1 MEQGRGKG
9 MLVGGSSSSGGGGG
23 GRVEEGRVAREK
35 ARIPY
40 TIPPPLDRPSPN
52 YTVVDLKGTQVQVR
66 NRWRKSVLDYRL
78 WCYNTSDARY
88 EFGHPY
94 RRCCALPPKGHF
106 LVYMHY
112 KGKWLCALIE
122 GISGYLNGYI
132 TRSTGKIDD
141 LRIRENGYL
150 GVTKSEFI
158 EHAKKLPWDG
168 AYVTAHQA
176 KCGDNALLK
185 SFLILHR
192 YVDGQAP
199 MPSDDEVREAGE
211 VMILHFPEAAKSD
224 NLFLDK
230 IHKNFRASPAH
241 VFGKRQIEKA
251 RSWSKTCGDVK
262 SIFQGDGAQ
271 SEIAEKGRRDHDATE
286 KSSKK
291 DVTEAEA
298 KEFLEEVR
306 LIHRTFDKAENLFL
320 LKDMPVHL
328 SIDGPID
335 VAWTENELRRSRE
348 HGLDDP
354 SWGFLTERSPKF
366 PPTNNNEQ
374 NQPTLIENAYMTFSE
389 CDEYSGS
396 PDHQEEMNEESV
408 GYKVTSA
415 RAGVP
420 FFCQTASEFEEMRI
434 IPVFESSKK
443 DVLSSF
449 QLDPE
454 LTEPHRLIK
463 HLIAYH
469 ESGHAIVAL
478 HTQGAHPIHQATV
491 LPHGLSLGMVTQ
503 VASPGNTSIS
513 KQKILARIDVCFGG
527 AVAEELLFGEHTV
540 TAGAKNDLFTAKELA
555 QKLTSDTVDR
565 MHLEKWPSVQMQATI
580 NAEVLKLLGESRERV
595 KRLLKKH
602 EMQLQ
607 AVANALLEKE
617 ILNADEIIKVVQ
629 PYKREPQITF
639 QDKELAVNWS

>member
-463 HLIAYH
+463 HEKLELYLQDNPLCSDVDSTLDSKMAAIKAAIEGAEGQDTAHKEFAKCHIMGNHKRPLLLSSESRKLIAYH

-555 QKLTSDTVDR
+555 QKL
-565 MHLEKWPSVQMQATI
+565 
-580 NAEVLKLLGESRERV
+580 VL
-595 KRLLKKH
+595 
-602 EMQLQ
+602 
-607 AVANALLEKE
+607 
-617 ILNADEIIKVVQ
+617 
-629 PYKREPQITF
+629 YC
-639 QDKELAVNWS
+639 

>member
-1 MEQGRGKG
+1 MEQGRGQG
-9 MLVGGSSSSGGGGG
+9 SGVGGSSSGSGGTE
-23 GRVEEGRVAREK
+23 EEGSIAGEK
-35 ARIPY
+35 ALIPY
-40 TIPPPLDRPSPN
+40 TVPPPLDRPSPN
-52 YTVVDLKGTQVQVR
+52 YTVVDLEGTQVQVR

-94 RRCCALPPKGHF
+94 RRCCVLPPKGHF

-112 KGKWLCALIE
+112 KGKWLCALID
-122 GISGYLNGYI
+122 GISGYLNGYV
-132 TRSTGKIDD
+132 TRSIGKTDD
-141 LRIRENGYL
+141 LRIMENGYR
-150 GVTKSEFI
+150 GVTEPEFI

-168 AYVTAHQA
+168 AYVTAHQS
-176 KCGDNALLK
+176 KCGYNALLK
-185 SFLILHR
+185 SFLLLHR
-192 YVDGQAP
+192 FVDGQEP
-199 MPSDDEVREAGE
+199 KPLDDEVREAGQI
-211 VMILHFPEAAKSD
+211 MIVHFPEAAKNDS
-224 NLFLDK
+224 LYLDK
-230 IHKNFRASPAH
+230 IHKNFRAAPAH
-241 VFGKRQIEKA
+241 VIGKRQISKA
-251 RSWSKTCGDVK
+251 RSWSKNCDDAK
-262 SIFQGDGAQ
+262 PIFQGGGAQ
-271 SEIAEKGRRDHDATE
+271 SKIAEKGRGDHDATE
-286 KSSKK
+286 NS
-291 DVTEAEA
+291 AEQDAAIADA

-306 LIHRTFDKAENLFL
+306 LIHRTSDSAKNLFL
-320 LKDMPVHL
+320 LKDMPVHP
-328 SIDGPID
+328 SINGPVD
-335 VAWTENELRRSRE
+335 VAWTENELRRSRD

-354 SWGFLTERSPKF
+354 SWGFLTEQSPKF
-366 PPTNNNEQ
+366 PPANNNEQ

-396 PDHQEEMNEESV
+396 PDHQEEMSEESV
-408 GYKVTSA
+408 GYKQLRLQWKALKDRTPHIRSLPNVTS
-415 RAGVP
+415 REITRGH
-420 FFCQTASEFEEMRI
+420 CYYR
-434 IPVFESSKK
+434 
-443 DVLSSF
+443 
-449 QLDPE
+449 
-454 LTEPHRLIK
+454 
-463 HLIAYH
+463 LIAYH

-491 LPHGLSLGMVTQ
+491 LPHGLSVGMVTQ

-513 KQKILARIDVCFGG
+513 KQKNLARIDVCFGG

-565 MHLEKWPSVQMQATI
+565 MHLEKWPSVQMQAMI
-580 NAEVLKLLGESRERV
+580 NAEVLKLLGESHERV

>member
-1 MEQGRGKG
+1 M
-9 MLVGGSSSSGGGGG
+9 
-23 GRVEEGRVAREK
+23 
-35 ARIPY
+35 
-40 TIPPPLDRPSPN
+40 
-52 YTVVDLKGTQVQVR
+52 VDLKGTQVQVR

-199 MPSDDEVREAGE
+199 MPSNDEVREAGE

-408 GYKVTSA
+408 GYKV
-415 RAGVP
+415 
-420 FFCQTASEFEEMRI
+420 
-434 IPVFESSKK
+434 K
-443 DVLSSF
+443 
-449 QLDPE
+449 
-454 LTEPHRLIK
+454 
-463 HLIAYH
+463 
-469 ESGHAIVAL
+469 L
-478 HTQGAHPIHQATV
+478 HTYVTFLHILFVYICFLVIMYLSPYWRFSSALGYFCKSWCTIL
-491 LPHGLSLGMVTQ
+491 LPNSL
-503 VASPGNTSIS
+503 
-513 KQKILARIDVCFGG
+513 
-527 AVAEELLFGEHTV
+527 
-540 TAGAKNDLFTAKELA
+540 
-555 QKLTSDTVDR
+555 
-565 MHLEKWPSVQMQATI
+565 
-580 NAEVLKLLGESRERV
+580 
-595 KRLLKKH
+595 
-602 EMQLQ
+602 
-607 AVANALLEKE
+607 
-617 ILNADEIIKVVQ
+617 
-629 PYKREPQITF
+629 
-639 QDKELAVNWS
+639 

>member
-1 MEQGRGKG
+1 MR
-9 MLVGGSSSSGGGGG
+9 
-23 GRVEEGRVAREK
+23 
-35 ARIPY
+35 
-40 TIPPPLDRPSPN
+40 
-52 YTVVDLKGTQVQVR
+52 
-66 NRWRKSVLDYRL
+66 
-78 WCYNTSDARY
+78 
-88 EFGHPY
+88 
-94 RRCCALPPKGHF
+94 
-106 LVYMHY
+106 Y
-112 KGKWLCALIE
+112 KGKWLCALID
-122 GISGYLNGYI
+122 GISGYLNGYV
-132 TRSTGKIDD
+132 TRSIGKTDD
-141 LRIRENGYL
+141 LRIMENGYR
-150 GVTKSEFI
+150 GVTEPEFI

-168 AYVTAHQA
+168 AYVTAHQS
-176 KCGDNALLK
+176 KCGYNALLK
-185 SFLILHR
+185 SFLLLHR
-192 YVDGQAP
+192 FVDGQEP
-199 MPSDDEVREAGE
+199 KPLDDEVREAGQI
-211 VMILHFPEAAKSD
+211 MIVHFPEAAKNDS
-224 NLFLDK
+224 LYLDK
-230 IHKNFRASPAH
+230 IHKNFRAAPAH
-241 VFGKRQIEKA
+241 VIGKRQISKA
-251 RSWSKTCGDVK
+251 RSWSKNCDDAK
-262 SIFQGDGAQ
+262 PIFQGGGAQ
-271 SEIAEKGRRDHDATE
+271 SKIAEKGRSDHDATE
-286 KSSKK
+286 NS
-291 DVTEAEA
+291 AEQDAAIADA

-306 LIHRTFDKAENLFL
+306 LIHRTSDSAKNLFL

-328 SIDGPID
+328 SINGPVD
-335 VAWTENELRRSRE
+335 VAWTENELRRSRD

-366 PPTNNNEQ
+366 PPANNNEQ
-374 NQPTLIENAYMTFSE
+374 NQLTLIENAYMTFSE

-396 PDHQEEMNEESV
+396 PDHQEEMSEESV

-420 FFCQTASEFEEMRI
+420 LFCQTASEFEKMGI
-434 IPVFESSKK
+434 IPLFESSKK
-443 DVLSSF
+443 EVLSSF

-454 LTEPHRLIK
+454 LTEPHRLMK
-463 HLIAYH
+463 HQLRLQWKALKDRTPHIRSLPNVTSWEITRGHCYYRLIAYH

-565 MHLEKWPSVQMQATI
+565 MHLEKWPSVQMQAMI